1 MRQAKFEVKNRK
13 IGANTFY
20 VRAFPPLQGLK
31 LYGDLQKAITAAL
44 KGGLTSNGETE
55 DMKEALLGAQI
66 NIGAILAQLGES
78 FNGEVLA
85 QFSERLLDA
94 EYISVKIKGE
104 EEAVMLTED
113 VINELFT
120 GKLVELLKLEKF
132 IIEVN
137 FGDFFALIPNLSGVR
152 EMLVSKQKFPAP
164 YRQH

>member
-44 KGGLTSNGETE
+44 KGGLTSNGEME

-66 NIGAILAQLGES
+66 NVGAILAQLGES

-152 EMLVSKQKFPAP
+152 EMLVSK
-164 YRQH
+164 

>member
-55 DMKEALLGAQI
+55 NMKEALLGAQI

-137 FGDFFALIPNLSGVR
+137 FGDFFALIPNLSGFR
-152 EMLVSKQKFPAP
+152 EMLAN
-164 YRQH
+164 R

>member
-55 DMKEALLGAQI
+55 NMKEALLGAQI

-104 EEAVMLTED
+104 EEAIMLTED

-152 EMLVSKQKFPAP
+152 EMLAN
-164 YRQH
+164 R

>member
-13 IGANTFY
+13 IGANIFY
-20 VRAFPPLQGLK
+20 VRALPPLQGLK

-44 KGGLTSNGETE
+44 KGGLTSDGGTE

-94 EYISVKIKGE
+94 EYVSVKIKGE
-104 EEAVMLTED
+104 EEAIMLTED

-152 EMLVSKQKFPAP
+152 EMLVSK
-164 YRQH
+164 

>member
-55 DMKEALLGAQI
+55 NMKEALLGAQI

-78 FNGEVLA
+78 FNGEVLE

-152 EMLVSKQKFPAP
+152 EMLVSK
-164 YRQH
+164 

>member
-55 DMKEALLGAQI
+55 NTKEALLGAQI

-104 EEAVMLTED
+104 EEAIMLTED

-152 EMLVSKQKFPAP
+152 EMLVSK
-164 YRQH
+164 

>member
-1 MRQAKFEVKNRK
+1 MRQAKVEVKNRK

-44 KGGLTSNGETE
+44 KGGLTSDGETE
-55 DMKEALLGAQI
+55 NVKEALLGAQI

-94 EYISVKIKGE
+94 EYVSVKIKGE
-104 EEAVMLTED
+104 EEAIMLTED
-113 VINELFT
+113 VMNELFT

-152 EMLVSKQKFPAP
+152 EMLVSK
-164 YRQH
+164 

>member
-66 NIGAILAQLGES
+66 NVGAILAQLGEN

-94 EYISVKIKGE
+94 EYVSVKIKGE
-104 EEAVMLTED
+104 EEAIMLTED

-152 EMLVSKQKFPAP
+152 EMLVSK
-164 YRQH
+164 

>member
-44 KGGLTSNGETE
+44 KGGLTSDSETE

-94 EYISVKIKGE
+94 EYVSVKIKGE
-104 EEAVMLTED
+104 EEAIMLTED

-132 IIEVN
+132 IVEVN

-152 EMLVSKQKFPAP
+152 EMLVSK
-164 YRQH
+164 

>member
-66 NIGAILAQLGES
+66 NVGAILAQLGES

-94 EYISVKIKGE
+94 EYVSVKIKGE

-120 GKLVELLKLEKF
+120 GKLVDMLKLEKF

-137 FGDFFALIPNLSGVR
+137 FGDFFDLIPNLSGVR
-152 EMLVSKQKFPAP
+152 EMLVSK
-164 YRQH
+164 

>member
-44 KGGLTSNGETE
+44 KGGLTSNGEME

-66 NIGAILAQLGES
+66 NVGAILAQLGES

-94 EYISVKIKGE
+94 EYVSVKIKGE
-104 EEAVMLTED
+104 EEAIMLTED

-120 GKLVELLKLEKF
+120 GKLVDMLKLEKF

-137 FGDFFALIPNLSGVR
+137 FGDFFDLIPNLSGFR
-152 EMLVSKQKFPAP
+152 EMLAN
-164 YRQH
+164 R

>member
-1 MRQAKFEVKNRK
+1 MRQARFEVKNRK

-55 DMKEALLGAQI
+55 NMKEALLGAQI

-152 EMLVSKQKFPAP
+152 EMLVSK
-164 YRQH
+164 

>member
-55 DMKEALLGAQI
+55 DIKEALLGAQI
-66 NIGAILAQLGES
+66 NVGAILAQLGES

-94 EYISVKIKGE
+94 EYVSVKIKGE
-104 EEAVMLTED
+104 EEAIMLTED

-152 EMLVSKQKFPAP
+152 EMLVSK
-164 YRQH
+164 

>member
-55 DMKEALLGAQI
+55 NMKEALLGAQI

-104 EEAVMLTED
+104 EETIMLTED

-152 EMLVSKQKFPAP
+152 EMLVSK
-164 YRQH
+164 

>member
-94 EYISVKIKGE
+94 EYVSVKIKGE
-104 EEAVMLTED
+104 EEAIMLTED

-132 IIEVN
+132 IVEVN

-152 EMLVSKQKFPAP
+152 EMLVSK
-164 YRQH
+164 

>member
-55 DMKEALLGAQI
+55 NMKEALLGAQI

-94 EYISVKIKGE
+94 EYVSVKIKGE
-104 EEAVMLTED
+104 EEAIMLTED
-113 VINELFT
+113 VMNELFT

-152 EMLVSKQKFPAP
+152 EILVSK
-164 YRQH
+164 

>member
-44 KGGLTSNGETE
+44 KGGLTSDGETE
-55 DMKEALLGAQI
+55 NVKEALLGAQI

-85 QFSERLLDA
+85 QFSERLLDV
-94 EYISVKIKGE
+94 EYVSVKIKGE
-104 EEAVMLTED
+104 EEAIMLTED
-113 VINELFT
+113 VMNELFT

-152 EMLVSKQKFPAP
+152 EMLVSK
-164 YRQH
+164 

>member
-94 EYISVKIKGE
+94 EYVSVKIKGE

-120 GKLVELLKLEKF
+120 GNLVEMLKLEKF

-152 EMLVSKQKFPAP
+152 EMLVSK
-164 YRQH
+164 

>member
-20 VRAFPPLQGLK
+20 VRALPPLQGLK

-55 DMKEALLGAQI
+55 DMKEVLLGAQI

-85 QFSERLLDA
+85 QFSERLIDA
-94 EYISVKIKGE
+94 EYVSVKIKGE
-104 EEAVMLTED
+104 EEAIMLTED

-152 EMLVSKQKFPAP
+152 EMLVSK
-164 YRQH
+164 

>member
-55 DMKEALLGAQI
+55 NMKEALLGAQI

-120 GKLVELLKLEKF
+120 GKLIELLKLEKF

-152 EMLVSKQKFPAP
+152 EMLVSK
-164 YRQH
+164 

>member
-31 LYGDLQKAITAAL
+31 LYGDLQKAITAVL

-66 NIGAILAQLGES
+66 NVGAILAQLGES

-94 EYISVKIKGE
+94 EYVSVKIKGE
-104 EEAVMLTED
+104 EEAIMLTED

-152 EMLVSKQKFPAP
+152 EMLVNK
-164 YRQH
+164 

>member
-44 KGGLTSNGETE
+44 KGGLTSNSETE

-94 EYISVKIKGE
+94 EYVSVKIKGE
-104 EEAVMLTED
+104 EEAIMLTED

-152 EMLVSKQKFPAP
+152 EMLVSK
-164 YRQH
+164 

>member
-44 KGGLTSNGETE
+44 KGGLTSNSETE

-94 EYISVKIKGE
+94 EYVSVKIKGE

-113 VINELFT
+113 VVNELFT
-120 GKLVELLKLEKF
+120 GKLVDMLKLEKF

-137 FGDFFALIPNLSGVR
+137 FGDFFDLIPNLSGVR
-152 EMLVSKQKFPAP
+152 EMLVSK
-164 YRQH
+164 

>member
-104 EEAVMLTED
+104 EEAIMLTED

-137 FGDFFALIPNLSGVR
+137 FGDFFALIPNLSGFR
-152 EMLVSKQKFPAP
+152 KMLAN
-164 YRQH
+164 R

>member
-31 LYGDLQKAITAAL
+31 LYGDLQRAVTSAL
-44 KGGLTSNGETE
+44 KCGLTPNGETE

-66 NIGAILAQLGES
+66 NVGAILAQLGES
-78 FNGEVLA
+78 FNGEVLT

-94 EYISVKIKGE
+94 EYVSVKIKGE
-104 EEAVMLTED
+104 EEAIMLTED

-120 GKLVELLKLEKF
+120 GKLVDMLKLEKF

-152 EMLVSKQKFPAP
+152 EMLVSK
-164 YRQH
+164 

>member
-55 DMKEALLGAQI
+55 NMKEALLGAQI

-113 VINELFT
+113 VINELFI

-152 EMLVSKQKFPAP
+152 EMLVSK
-164 YRQH
+164 

>member
-55 DMKEALLGAQI
+55 NMKEALLGAQI

-78 FNGEVLA
+78 FNGEVLT

-104 EEAVMLTED
+104 EEAIMLTED

-152 EMLVSKQKFPAP
+152 EMLVSK
-164 YRQH
+164 

>member
-55 DMKEALLGAQI
+55 NMKEALLGAQI

-94 EYISVKIKGE
+94 EYVSVKIKGE

-152 EMLVSKQKFPAP
+152 EMLVSK
-164 YRQH
+164 

>member
-55 DMKEALLGAQI
+55 NMKEALLGAQI

-152 EMLVSKQKFPAP
+152 EILVSK
-164 YRQH
+164 

>member
-31 LYGDLQKAITAAL
+31 LYGDLQKAITVAL

-55 DMKEALLGAQI
+55 NMKEALLGAQI

-78 FNGEVLA
+78 FNGEVLE

-152 EMLVSKQKFPAP
+152 EMLVSK
-164 YRQH
+164 

>member
-31 LYGDLQKAITAAL
+31 LYGDLQKAVTAAL

-94 EYISVKIKGE
+94 EYVSVKIKGE
-104 EEAVMLTED
+104 EEAIMLTED

-152 EMLVSKQKFPAP
+152 EMLVSK
-164 YRQH
+164 

>member
-1 MRQAKFEVKNRK
+1 MRQAKYEVKNRK
-13 IGANTFY
+13 IGVNTFY

-55 DMKEALLGAQI
+55 DMKEVLLGAQI

-94 EYISVKIKGE
+94 EYVSVKIKGE
-104 EEAVMLTED
+104 EEAIMLTED

-152 EMLVSKQKFPAP
+152 EMLVSK
-164 YRQH
+164 

>member
-44 KGGLTSNGETE
+44 KGGLTSNGEME
-55 DMKEALLGAQI
+55 DVKEALLGAQI

-152 EMLVSKQKFPAP
+152 EMLVSK
-164 YRQH
+164 

>member
-66 NIGAILAQLGES
+66 NVGAILAQLGES

-94 EYISVKIKGE
+94 EYVSVKIKGE
-104 EEAVMLTED
+104 EEAIMLTED

-137 FGDFFALIPNLSGVR
+137 FGDFFDLIPNLSGVR
-152 EMLVSKQKFPAP
+152 EMLVSK
-164 YRQH
+164 

>member
-44 KGGLTSNGETE
+44 KGSLTSNSETE

-66 NIGAILAQLGES
+66 NVGAILAQLGES

-94 EYISVKIKGE
+94 EYVSVKIKGE
-104 EEAVMLTED
+104 EEAIMLTED

-120 GKLVELLKLEKF
+120 GKLVDMLKLEKF

-137 FGDFFALIPNLSGVR
+137 FGDFFDLIPNLSGFR
-152 EMLVSKQKFPAP
+152 EMLANK
-164 YRQH
+164 

>member
-1 MRQAKFEVKNRK
+1 MRQAKYEVKNRK

-55 DMKEALLGAQI
+55 DIKEALLGAQI
-66 NIGAILAQLGES
+66 NVGAILAQLGES

-85 QFSERLLDA
+85 QVSERLLDA
-94 EYISVKIKGE
+94 EYVSVKIKGE
-104 EEAVMLTED
+104 EEAIMLTED

-152 EMLVSKQKFPAP
+152 EMLVSK
-164 YRQH
+164 

>member
-55 DMKEALLGAQI
+55 NMKEALLGAQI

-137 FGDFFALIPNLSGVR
+137 FGDFFALIPNLSGFR
-152 EMLVSKQKFPAP
+152 EMLANK
-164 YRQH
+164 

>member
-55 DMKEALLGAQI
+55 NMKEALLGAQI

-152 EMLVSKQKFPAP
+152 EMLGSK
-164 YRQH
+164 

>member
-1 MRQAKFEVKNRK
+1 MRQAKFEVKNRR

-66 NIGAILAQLGES
+66 NVGAILAQLGES

-94 EYISVKIKGE
+94 EYVSVKIKGE
-104 EEAVMLTED
+104 EEAIMLTED

-152 EMLVSKQKFPAP
+152 EMLVNK
-164 YRQH
+164 

>member
-55 DMKEALLGAQI
+55 NMKEALLGAQI

-104 EEAVMLTED
+104 EETVMLTED

-152 EMLVSKQKFPAP
+152 EMLVSK
-164 YRQH
+164 